1 MLAASLYRPASQG
14 DLLLIAT
21 PTAQPAH
28 APHKTDPGGK
38 AIRRFLEIP
47 TPISI
52 PVTPG
57 PTLKR
62 KRRTVVGAIAAQAI
76 VDRYVIPY
84 RNHAKKEGYQREASA
99 TRINQL
105 VREMSEKRVDLPTA
119 ILVNIR
125 DIDTSE
131 KLRSSGE
138 ALELVLASEPIYVVD
153 GQHRVLA
160 LDRLV
165 TSDPERWG
173 SFLIPFV
180 CMLGADAREEMEQ
193 FYIVNSTAK
202 SVRTDLALDLLKQ
215 RAESDPS
222 TMNALV
228 ERNQEWKV
236 KAQTITD
243 DLALTS
249 MWLGKIRFPGDPS
262 GATTLASSGFASS
275 LRKLLSTPYFGSI
288 TTDNQV
294 KLLNAYWQ
302 GINKCLPDAFL
313 EPSKFALQKA
323 IGTTVMHAVL
333 IPILEHLRSNGLSVI
348 DADSYADALREAL
361 DGLEGETATSEI
373 VRGID
378 FWRSGTEGAA
388 GSYSSSA
395 GQRVLISKITGL
407 LPEIGVE

>member
-1 MLAASLYRPASQG
+1 MLA
-14 DLLLIAT
+14 T
-21 PTAQPAH
+21 PSEPPTQVLQ
-28 APHKTDPGGK
+28 KLDSTGGK
-38 AIRRFLEIP
+38 AIRRSHEAP
-47 TPISI
+47 APISI
-52 PVTPG
+52 RVTPG

-76 VDRYVIPY
+76 VDRYIIPY
-84 RNHAKKEGYQREASA
+84 RNHAQKTGYQREAST

-105 VREMSEKRVDLPTA
+105 VREMTEKRVDLPTA

-125 DIDTSE
+125 DIDASE
-131 KLRSSGE
+131 KLRSSGD
-138 ALELVLASEPIYVVD
+138 ALELVLASEPIYIVD

-165 TSDPERWG
+165 TADSERWG

-180 CMLGADAREEMEQ
+180 CMLGADARDEMEQ

-215 RAESDPS
+215 RAESDTS
-222 TMNALV
+222 TMSALV

-243 DLALTS
+243 ELAKTP
-249 MWLGKIRFPGDPS
+249 MWLAKIRFPGDPS
-262 GATTLASSGFASS
+262 GATTLASSGFVSS

-302 GINKCLPDAFL
+302 GVNKCLPEAFL
-313 EPSKFALQKA
+313 EPSKFALQKT

-333 IPILEHLRSNGLSVI
+333 VPILEHLRSNGMSLV
-348 DADSYADALREAL
+348 DPDSYVAALQASL
-361 DGLEGETATSEI
+361 DNLEGETATGEI

-378 FWRSGTEGAA
+378 FWRSGTDGAA

-395 GQRVLISKITGL
+395 GQRVLISKVTGL
-407 LPEIGVE
+407 LPEVEVA

>member
-1 MLAASLYRPASQG
+1 M
-14 DLLLIAT
+14 IAIAPPTTT
-21 PTAQPAH
+21 PSPY
-28 APHKTDPGGK
+28 KIDPGGK
-38 AIRRFLEIP
+38 AIRRTLEAP
-47 TPISI
+47 APITI
-52 PVTPG
+52 KVTPG

-62 KRRTVVGAIAAQAI
+62 KRLTVVGAIAARAI
-76 VDRYVIPY
+76 VDRYIIPY
-84 RNHAKKEGYQREASA
+84 RDHAKKTGYQREPSMS
-99 TRINQL
+99 RINQL
-105 VREMSEKRVDLPTA
+105 VREMTEKRVDLPTA
-119 ILVNIR
+119 ILVNVR
-125 DIDTSE
+125 DIDASE
-131 KLRSSGE
+131 TLRSSGE

-160 LDRLV
+160 LERLMKAE
-165 TSDPERWG
+165 PERWG

-222 TMNALV
+222 TMGALI

-236 KAQTITD
+236 KAQTITEE
-243 DLALTS
+243 LAQTP
-249 MWLGKIRFPGDPS
+249 MWLGKIRFPGDAA
-262 GATTLASSGFASS
+262 GATTLASSGFVSS

-288 TTDNQV
+288 TNENQV

-313 EPSKFALQKA
+313 EPSKFALQKT

-333 IPILEHLRSNGLSVI
+333 VPILEYLRSNGMSVI
-348 DADSYADALREAL
+348 EPDSYALALGAL
-361 DGLEGETATSEI
+361 DSLEGETATSEI
-373 VRGID
+373 VRGVD
-378 FWRSGTEGAA
+378 FWRSGTDGAA

-395 GQRVLISKITGL
+395 GQRVLISKITSL
-407 LPEIGVE
+407 LPEVGVE

>member
-1 MLAASLYRPASQG
+1 M
-14 DLLLIAT
+14 
-21 PTAQPAH
+21 
-28 APHKTDPGGK
+28 
-38 AIRRFLEIP
+38 
-47 TPISI
+47 
-52 PVTPG
+52 PG

-76 VDRYVIPY
+76 VERYSIPY
-84 RNHAKKEGYQREASA
+84 RDHARKTGYQREAST

-105 VREMSEKRVDLPTA
+105 VREMTEKRVDLPTA
-119 ILVNIR
+119 ILVNVR
-125 DIDTSE
+125 DIDASE
-131 KLRSSGE
+131 KLRSSGD

-165 TSDPERWG
+165 KSDPERWG
-173 SFLIPFV
+173 SLLIPFV

-222 TMNALV
+222 TMDALI
-228 ERNQEWKV
+228 ERNQAWKV
-236 KAQTITD
+236 KAQTVTEE
-243 DLALTS
+243 LAQTS

-262 GATTLASSGFASS
+262 GATTLASSGFVSS

-313 EPSKFALQKA
+313 EPSKFTLQKT
-323 IGTTVMHAVL
+323 IGTTVMHSALVQ
-333 IPILEHLRSNGLSVI
+333 ILEQLRSSGMSVI
-348 DADSYADALREAL
+348 DPDSYANALRDALDA
-361 DGLEGETATSEI
+361 LEGETATSEV
-373 VRGID
+373 VRGVD
-378 FWRSGTEGAA
+378 FWRSGTDGAA

-395 GQRVLISKITGL
+395 GQRVLTSKITSL